1 MLLCWKSISICC
13 WAILHVG
20 AIQLYNESLV
30 HWRCDFFPS
39 STVLKQLV
47 SCIEARWRDI
57 MLNVDPYDIALLWFC
72 AVPKLISPIIRSATV
87 FIYLSSYEHEGSPS
101 VWDKICT
108 NIAAET
114 LRLAV
119 SETNLR
125 KALCI
130 YDEDSMRNLIKK
142 EKDSL
147 SLEFMRRCKFWQAKA
162 L

>member
-1 MLLCWKSISICC
+1 MLKVHLYLLLSYLTCRSDPTLQWKSCALEVWFLSILYCFET
-13 WAILHVG
+13 AG
-20 AIQLYNESLV
+20 QLYWSKV
-30 HWRCDFFPS
+30 KRHH
-39 STVLKQLV
+39 
-47 SCIEARWRDI
+47 
-57 MLNVDPYDIALLWFC
+57 VDPYDIALLWFC

-87 FIYLSSYEHEGSPS
+87 FIFLSSYEHEGSPS